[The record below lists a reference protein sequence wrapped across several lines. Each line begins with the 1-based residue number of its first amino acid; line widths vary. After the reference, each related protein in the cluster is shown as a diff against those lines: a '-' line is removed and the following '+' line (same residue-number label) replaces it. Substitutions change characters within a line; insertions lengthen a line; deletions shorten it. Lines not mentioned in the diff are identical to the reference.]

1 MITEM
6 YMPKNGMD
14 MTEGTIVKW
23 LKNVGDRVVLD
34 EPIME
39 IETDKITMETESPGS
54 GILLKKLYDDG
65 ATVPVLTVLGYIG
78 EAGDKLPEGT
88 EAPEGASV
96 PPQGA
101 PASAEASPAAP
112 ASGEAACAATP
123 HARKLASDKGISLS
137 SVAAT
142 GRDGQ
147 ITAGDVQAA
156 ANSTPV
162 ARAVAARNGVKLNE
176 TKGSGFGGKV
186 TRADVEGGG
195 GAASAVAEAVQEIE
209 QVLERRNLTPMRRV
223 IARRMLESH
232 TDIPSVTQSVV
243 ADVTR
248 LTELRRELN
257 EARGT
262 RVSLNDF
269 VVRAAALAVKDSERV
284 RMQYENGEY
293 VLYSRVNIGVAVGL
307 DDGLLVPVV
316 RDADGKTLLELSAE
330 LKELASKAREG
341 RLAKSD
347 VGDARMT
354 VTNMG
359 MFGTHSFTPIIN
371 EPESAILGV
380 CAAEDVLALNEA
392 KEVETRKRM
401 MLCLTYDHRILN
413 GTEAAEFSNR
423 IKAYLE
429 QPLLLLQ

>member
-223 IARRMLESH
+223 IAKRMLESH

-284 RMQYENGEY
+284 RMQYENG
-293 VLYSRVNIGVAVGL
+293 
-307 DDGLLVPVV
+307 
-316 RDADGKTLLELSAE
+316 
-330 LKELASKAREG
+330 
-341 RLAKSD
+341 
-347 VGDARMT
+347 
-354 VTNMG
+354 NMCCTAG
-359 MFGTHSFTPIIN
+359 
-371 EPESAILGV
+371 
-380 CAAEDVLALNEA
+380 
-392 KEVETRKRM
+392 
-401 MLCLTYDHRILN
+401 
-413 GTEAAEFSNR
+413 
-423 IKAYLE
+423 
-429 QPLLLLQ
+429 